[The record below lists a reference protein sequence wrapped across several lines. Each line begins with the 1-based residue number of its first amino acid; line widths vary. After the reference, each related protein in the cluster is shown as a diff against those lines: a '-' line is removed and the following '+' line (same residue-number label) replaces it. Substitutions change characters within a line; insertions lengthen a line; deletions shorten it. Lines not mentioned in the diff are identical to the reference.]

1 MKYNGIVE
9 AKLRVIEEKLS
20 DIESWNISSLAVLQG
35 SSMLQN
41 AVERA
46 LQVAVESIIDAGER
60 ILAIEKQPAGNT
72 SSDVIYKLQNLGI
85 ISNDPDYIAMIKFR
99 NFIVHRYEKIDL
111 EIIYVIIKKKL
122 PVFRK
127 FIDEIRST

>member
-9 AKLRVIEEKLS
+9 AKLRIIEEKLS
-20 DIESWNISSLAVLQG
+20 DIEDWNITSLAVLQG

-46 LQVAVESIIDAGER
+46 LQVSIESIIDAGER

-72 SSDVIYKLQNLGI
+72 SSDVIYKLQDLGI
-85 ISNDPDYIAMIKFR
+85 ISKDPDYIAMIKFR

-111 EIIYVIIKKKL
+111 EIIYATVKKKL